1 MQSMQIPRKGFKK
14 ISIKIASPDDILNRS
29 HGEVTKPETINYRSF
44 RPEKDGL
51 FCEKI
56 FGPIRDWECACGKYK
71 RIRYKGIVCDRC
83 GVEVTQK
90 SVRRERMGH
99 IMLAVPVVHI
109 WFLRSLPSKISAVLG
124 MPTKDIERIVYY
136 ESYVVIQP
144 GKTGLQTKDLLTE
157 EQYLDVLDQLGRE
170 NYELDDDDP
179 NKFIALIGGEA
190 IKELLKR
197 VDIEKLYRQLK
208 DELKVETSQQ
218 KKAEYLKRLRILDA
232 FRSSAHN
239 ELPNEPHWMVLDIIP
254 VTPPDLRP
262 LVPLEGGRFAT
273 SDLNDLYRR
282 VIIRNNRLKRLI
294 DIKAPE
300 VILRNE
306 KRMLQEAVDA
316 LFDNSRRAVRSESQR
331 ALKSLADT
339 LKGKTGRFR
348 QNLLGKRVDYSG
360 RSVIVVGPE
369 LKIHECG
376 LPKEMAVELFK
387 PFIIRKLIERGH
399 VKTVKSAKKMVERK
413 TNEVWDILE
422 KVIQGHPVLLNR
434 APTLHRLGIQA
445 FQPRLIEGKAIQ
457 LHPLVCTAFNADFDG
472 DQMAVHVPLSFEA
485 QLEAMLLM
493 LAPHNIMHT
502 QNGDP
507 IAVPSQ
513 DMVLGVYYMT
523 KMRPGANGEG
533 KVFSSF
539 DEVIIAYNSKVVEL
553 HAKIKVRHNGAF
565 LETTVGRILFNQI
578 VPEELGYINEL
589 LTKKRLRQIIGI
601 CFREAG
607 LAKTVEFLDN
617 LKDLGFSYSTHGGL
631 SVSIADVVIP
641 AEKQTIISSAQQKID
656 SIENA
661 YRNGVISSGERYNK
675 IIDTWS
681 NATNKVSDKL
691 SAELSKDKQGFNTFW
706 MMLDSQARG
715 SKEQIRQLA
724 GMRGLMAKPKK
735 SLSGS
740 TGELIENPIISNFKE
755 GLSILEYF
763 ISTHGA
769 RKGLADTALKTAD
782 AGYLTRRLHDVAQ
795 DVIISEYD
803 CGTIRGVEMT
813 ALKDGEEVKEP
824 LFERILGRVALVDI
838 YDPITNELLIKKG
851 ELIEEKHGPQVES
864 SALESVLIRSVL
876 TCESRHGVC
885 AKCYGRNLATGKLVD
900 VGEAV
905 GTIASQSIGEPG
917 TQLTLRTFHTGG
929 TAALIASQS
938 SILAKFDGIVQFE
951 NIKYISYEGED
962 GPVYIIV
969 SHSGAINIIDPD
981 SNRVLTR
988 YDTTYGAELK
998 VRDGQKVKK
1007 GDLIYEWDPY
1017 NASIITEF
1025 TGRVRYRDLVQNIT
1039 YREVNDETTGHITKV
1054 VIDTRDKTKSPSIEI
1069 IDEDGKILKVYNI
1082 PSRAQ
1087 LTVDDNEF
1095 IGVGTPLAKIPRDLG
1110 RTRDIT
1116 GGLPRVTELFE
1127 ARAPQNPA
1135 IVTDIDG
1142 IVSFDKQKR
1151 GQKTLVVTSLDGQ
1164 TRKEF
1169 SIPVGKYIL
1178 VQDGDFVRSGDRL
1191 TEGSVNPHD
1200 ILRIKGANA
1209 VQEYLVNEIQEVYR
1223 MQGVKINDKHIEVIV
1238 RQMLQKVRII
1248 DSGDS
1253 SFLENDYIDKIRL
1266 FDENQ
1271 NLKNM
1276 VVITNKGDSK
1286 FSEGQLVSRRRVRD
1300 VNNDLKNKGK
1310 VLAEFRPAEPAIS
1323 EPILLGITQA
1333 ALTTESWLS
1342 AASFQETTRVLSDA
1356 AVAAKTDY
1364 LSGLKEN
1371 IIIGQLIPAGT
1382 GLRHYQD
1389 MIVTS
1394 SVGNIFGRRTED
1406 TKAKDFITP
1415 VDLQTAIEQE
1425 MALVNEQSEIGDE
1438 EEGEMEVPEVATEE

>member
-1 MQSMQIPRKGFKK
+1 MITKSIPKKGFSK
-14 ISIKIASPDDILNRS
+14 ISIKISSPDDILNRS

-99 IMLAVPVVHI
+99 IMLAVPVIHI
-109 WFLRSLPSKISAVLG
+109 WFLRSLPSKISGILG
-124 MPTKDIERIVYY
+124 MATKDIERISYY
-136 ESYVVIQP
+136 ESYVVVQP

-157 EQYLDVLDQLGRE
+157 EQYLDVLDSLSKE
-170 NYELDDDDP
+170 DHDLDFEDP
-179 NKFIALIGGEA
+179 DKFIALIGGEA
-190 IKELLKR
+190 VKEMLRR
-197 VDIEKLYRQLK
+197 VDPEKDYVEHKERLK
-208 DELKVETSQQ
+208 NETSQQ
-218 KKAEYLKRLRILDA
+218 KKADLLKRLRILNS
-232 FRSSAHN
+232 FSADEN
-239 ELPNEPHWMVLDIIP
+239 GFTANKPEWMVLDVVP

-399 VKTVKSAKKMVERK
+399 VKTVKSAKKLVERK
-413 TNEVWDILE
+413 TNEVYDILE
-422 KVIQGHPVLLNR
+422 KVIEGHPVLLNR

-472 DQMAVHVPLSFEA
+472 DQMAVHLPISFEA
-485 QLEAMLLM
+485 QLESMLLI

-513 DMVLGVYYMT
+513 DMVLGAYYLT
-523 KMRPGANGEG
+523 KMKLGVVGEG
-533 KVFSSF
+533 KSYASY
-539 DEVIIAYNSKVVEL
+539 DEVLIAYDAKKLDL
-553 HAKIKVRHNGAF
+553 HAKIKVRHNGN
-565 LETTVGRILFNQI
+565 LIETTTGRLIFNRI

-589 LTKKRLRQIIGI
+589 LTKKRLRQIIGT
-601 CFREAG
+601 CFRTAG
-607 LAKTVEFLDN
+607 LDKAVVFLDE
-617 LKDLGFSYSTHGGL
+617 LKQLGFTHATKGGL
-631 SVSIADVVIP
+631 SVSIHDVIIP
-641 AEKQTIISSAQQKID
+641 EEKVEIINVAQGKID
-656 SIENA
+656 NIENA
-661 YRNGVISSGERYNK
+661 YINGVISSGERYNK

-681 NATNKVSDKL
+681 TATNRVADKL
-691 SAELSKDKQGFNTFW
+691 YSEISKDKQGFNTFW

-735 SLSGS
+735 SISGS

-795 DVIISEYD
+795 DVIISVYD
-803 CGTIRGVEMT
+803 CHTIRGVQMT
-813 ALKDGEEVKEP
+813 ALKDGEDVKEP
-824 LFERILGRVALVDI
+824 LYERILGRVTLKDV
-838 YDPITNELLIKKG
+838 YDPLTNTILVKAK
-851 ELIEEKHGPQVES
+851 ELIDESKADKIEE
-864 SALESVLIRSVL
+864 SAVESVLIRSVL
-876 TCESRHGVC
+876 TCEAEKGVC
-885 AKCYGRNLATGKLVD
+885 SLCYGRNLATSKIVD
-900 VGEAV
+900 TGEAV

-929 TAALIASQS
+929 TASLIASQS
-938 SILAKFDGIVQFE
+938 SVVAKFDGVIEFE
-951 NIKYISYEGED
+951 NMRVVSFDGEEGEIS
-962 GPVYIIV
+962 VVV
-969 SHSGAINIIDPD
+969 SRSGVINIIEPD
-981 SNRVLTR
+981 SSRKLTH
-988 YDTTYGAELK
+988 YDAIYGAILMVK
-998 VRDGQKVKK
+998 DGQAVKK
-1007 GDLIYEWDPY
+1007 GKMIFEWDPY
-1017 NASIITEF
+1017 NSTIITESA
-1025 TGRVRYRDLVQNIT
+1025 GKIRYRDLMPNVT
-1039 YREVNDETTGHITKV
+1039 YREVNDEQTGHITKV
-1054 VIDTRDKTKSPSIEI
+1054 VIDTRDKTKSPMIEI
-1069 IDEDGKILKVYNI
+1069 VDDKENVIRTYNI

-1087 LTVDDNEF
+1087 IRVEDNE
-1095 IGVGTPLAKIPRDLG
+1095 IVGVGSSLVKIPRDMG

-1127 ARAPQNPA
+1127 ARAPQGPA
-1135 IVTDIDG
+1135 IVSEIDG
-1142 IVSFDKQKR
+1142 FVSFDKHKR
-1151 GQKTLVVTSLDGQ
+1151 GQRVVVVTSQDGI
-1164 TRKEF
+1164 TRTEYLVA
-1169 SIPVGKYIL
+1169 VGKHIL
-1178 VQDGDFVRSGDRL
+1178 VQDQDFVRAGDRL
-1191 TEGSVNPHD
+1191 TEGSINPHD

-1223 MQGVKINDKHIEVIV
+1223 MQGVKLNDKHIEAIV
-1238 RQMLQKVRII
+1238 RQMLQKVRVL

-1253 SFLENDYIDKIRL
+1253 HLLENDHIDKSK
-1266 FDENQ
+1266 FNTEN
-1271 NLKNM
+1271 NRMKGL
-1276 VVITNKGDSK
+1276 VVVTEKGDSK
-1286 FSEGQLVSRRRVRD
+1286 FKEGHIYSKKKVREA
-1300 VNNDLKNKGK
+1300 NNELKKK
-1310 VLAEFRPAEPAIS
+1310 DKAVAETRPCETAIA

-1333 ALTTESWLS
+1333 SLTTESWLS

-1356 AVAAKTDY
+1356 SVSGKVDY
-1364 LSGLKEN
+1364 LQGLKEN
-1371 IIIGQLIPAGT
+1371 IILGQLIPAGT
-1382 GLRHYQD
+1382 GLRAYQE
-1389 MIVTS
+1389 MNVMSVT
-1394 SVGNIFGRRTED
+1394 GNIFGRNDDEFED
-1406 TKAKDFITP
+1406 VKQVIGNAIKIDDDDFVL
-1415 VDLQTAIEQE
+1415 VDDSVVMEDAIII
-1425 MALVNEQSEIGDE
+1425 SE
-1438 EEGEMEVPEVATEE
+1438 PKS